1 MKKMFT
7 EKSETTFGQSPDEI
21 LVRCLQKNGF
31 TEWNHWR
38 DSNKKGHIT
47 LKGASLGNA
56 NLEGADLSQVDLRMA
71 DLKNANLSGADLSE
85 DRRTFIW
92 SCDFDEQTVFS
103 LLCIDSRFI
112 QFFGFLYGVS

>member
-56 NLEGADLSQVDLRMA
+56 NLEGADLS
-71 DLKNANLSGADLSE
+71 E